1 MLKAIKK
8 AALAA
13 FPASQANLSGV
24 DYLCACLYHPLRLA
38 LGCLFVYAG
47 FIKLLD
53 PKTFAHAI
61 AQFDL
66 VPDPVLPLLAV
77 GLPALELLAG
87 AGLIFEVR
95 GSLGVITGLLGLF
108 LLALSYAA
116 WMEMDIDCGC
126 FTVTELN
133 AKTGVRHA
141 LIRDLFLA
149 AALGFLFWRRRRG
162 NRFSHLIADHK
173 NDFCERRK
181 K

>member
-13 FPASQANLSGV
+13 VPPWGNGSGAASTYGG
-24 DYLCACLYHPLRLA
+24 LYHLLRLG

-53 PKTFAHAI
+53 PKAFAHAL

-66 VPDPVLPLLAV
+66 VPDPVLPLLAL
-77 GLPALELLAG
+77 GLPALEILAG

-141 LIRDLFLA
+141 LIRDLFMA

-162 NRFSHLIADHK
+162 HRFSHPIADQ
-173 NDFCERRK
+173 NNNFYERRK

>member
-8 AALAA
+8 AALNALA
-13 FPASQANLSGV
+13 GPWGNRAGSASPYAW
-24 DYLCACLYHPLRLA
+24 LYHLLRIG

-53 PKTFAHAI
+53 PKAFAHSL

-95 GSLGVITGLLGLF
+95 GSLGVIAILLTLF
-108 LLALSYAA
+108 LLALGYAVL
-116 WMEMDIDCGC
+116 MEMDIDCGC
-126 FTVTELN
+126 FTVDEIN
-133 AKTGVRHA
+133 AKTSVKQA
-141 LIRDLFLA
+141 LVRDLCLA
-149 AALGFLFWRRRRG
+149 AALGFLFWWRRIGARRSPEVR
-162 NRFSHLIADHK
+162 N
-173 NDFCERRK
+173 
-181 K
+181 